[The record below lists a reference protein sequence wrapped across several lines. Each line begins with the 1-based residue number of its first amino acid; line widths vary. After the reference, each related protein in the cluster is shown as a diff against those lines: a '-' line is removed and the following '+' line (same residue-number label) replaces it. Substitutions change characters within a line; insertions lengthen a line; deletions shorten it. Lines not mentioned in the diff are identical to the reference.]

1 MAAFNLQE
9 LKAVLIPENVLD
21 NPIGILKENALT
33 VQYFSYDCTYRRNNS
48 GEIYGAV
55 EPVILQFRIRVN
67 SPHHARKFYR
77 ESILNNHFQ
86 FSFLF
91 NVTWN
96 ENDRLGNYE
105 DGMVVDG
112 YVVHVEEEYHSSKQ
126 IDGVD
131 QQMLL
136 DVKLLVRSVTYLGR
150 ENNLTNCFIQ

>member
-1 MAAFNLQE
+1 MAAFHLQE
-9 LKAVLIPENVLD
+9 LKAVLIHENILE
-21 NPIGILKENALT
+21 NPLNVLKENALT
-33 VQYFSYDCTYRRNNS
+33 VQYFSYDCTYRRNNG

-67 SPHHARKFYR
+67 SPHHARRFYR

-96 ENDRLGNYE
+96 ENERLGNYE
-105 DGMVVDG
+105 DGLVVDG

-126 IDGVD
+126 VDGVD

-136 DVKLLVRSVTYLGR
+136 DVKMLVRSVTYLGR
-150 ENNLTNCFIQ
+150 ERNLKSCFIQ